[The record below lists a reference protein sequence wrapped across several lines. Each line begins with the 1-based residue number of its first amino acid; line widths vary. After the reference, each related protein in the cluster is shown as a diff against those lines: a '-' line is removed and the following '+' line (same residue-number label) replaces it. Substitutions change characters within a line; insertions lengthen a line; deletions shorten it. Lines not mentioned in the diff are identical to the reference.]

1 MKIALVNQYVVP
13 PGAGGGSR
21 HLDLAREWAAAG
33 DSVEIVAGSF
43 NHFAQETRQR
53 HRRTFSVR
61 DGVRIHPLWTP
72 GYRGN
77 GPRRVV
83 DMAWFGARSA
93 LRRRS
98 LSDVDIVIGSSPH
111 PLAAC
116 AAAIVARRLD
126 VPFIYEVRDLWPETL
141 IDLGSLQ
148 REGVVARSLFAIEAW
163 LVRTAAVT
171 VGVPPLMRSYLD
183 SRDLHPRRYVHIPN
197 GAVLSD
203 EISSDRHHRASRL
216 IEDLVA
222 RGRTVFV
229 YAGSL
234 GRANGVEAA
243 LVAATRLESHGADLV
258 VLGDG
263 PERRDLEELVAKS
276 GSTNVHFT
284 GQVPKPVAIA
294 CMNAASACIFH
305 LLDAPVFK
313 YGLSPNKLID
323 YLAAGRPLIYAGPD
337 VENPGTLSGA
347 CVVARPGDAGSIA
360 EAMRSII
367 SMPTEVREALGTK
380 ARDHAIREHSISTL
394 AVRYRAVLK
403 QCV

>member
-33 DSVEIVAGSF
+33 DSVEILSGSF
-43 NHFAQETRQR
+43 NHFAQEAPHG
-53 HRRTFSVR
+53 HRDTLSVH

-77 GPRRVV
+77 GLRRIL
-83 DMAWFGARSA
+83 DMVWFGARAA
-93 LRRRS
+93 LCRKS
-98 LSDVDIVIGSSPH
+98 LSGVDIVIGSSPH

-116 AAAIVARRLD
+116 AAAILARRLR

-141 IDLGSLQ
+141 IDLGSLD
-148 REGVVARSLFAIEAW
+148 REGVAARSLFAIEAK

-183 SRDLHPRRYVHIPN
+183 SRNLHPRQYVHIPN

-203 EISSDRHHRASRL
+203 EVSNERSHRVSRM
-216 IEDLVA
+216 IDDLGSK
-222 RGRTVFV
+222 GRTVFV

-234 GRANGVEAA
+234 GRANGVKAVV
-243 LVAATRLESHGADLV
+243 VAATRLESRGADLV

-263 PERRDLEELVAKS
+263 PERRSLEELVAKL

-284 GQVPKPVAIA
+284 GQLPKPVALA
-294 CMNAASACIFH
+294 CMSASTASIFH

-323 YLAAGRPLIYAGPD
+323 YLAAGRPLIYAGPQ
-337 VENPGTLSGA
+337 VENPGTRSGA
-347 CVVARPGDAGSIA
+347 CVIARPGDSASIA

-367 SMPTEVREALGTK
+367 SMPVEVRDALGTK
-380 ARDHAIREHSISTL
+380 ARDHATREHSISTL
-394 AVRYRAVLK
+394 AVRYRDVLNRSA
-403 QCV
+403 